1 MESNRIEV
9 LRSMLEQD
17 PNNGFA
23 RYGVAMEYVN
33 QGDNES
39 AVREFDTLLSA
50 DPNYVAAYYHAGR
63 ALEKLDRIDDAR
75 AMYESG
81 ISAARRKGDQ
91 HALSELQAA
100 LDMVGLT

>member
-1 MESNRIEV
+1 MDRLAA

-17 PNNGFA
+17 PRNSFA
-23 RYGVAMEYVN
+23 RYGLAMEHVN
-33 QGDNES
+33 QGEY
-39 AVREFDTLLSA
+39 AQAMQEFDTLLAA
-50 DPNYVAAYYHAGR
+50 DSDYVPAYYHAGR

-75 AMYESG
+75 TMYENG
-81 ISAARRKGDQ
+81 IAAARRKGDQ